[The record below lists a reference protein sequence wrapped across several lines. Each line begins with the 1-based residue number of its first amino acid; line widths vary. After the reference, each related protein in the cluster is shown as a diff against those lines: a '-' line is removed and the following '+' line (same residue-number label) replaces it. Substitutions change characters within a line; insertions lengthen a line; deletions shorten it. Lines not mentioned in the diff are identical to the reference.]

1 MDDDTLDD
9 EMINSE
15 TINYLERLDAFLGGV
30 EDGVIPLELLEERG
44 VAMPP
49 DPELSDEELHERLWQ
64 VIRGVADFGVYL
76 ESTDHLSD
84 RELYR
89 YLRDDAL
96 VTPTF
101 LMPDDPYSATHF
113 SPIGGFGDDDI
124 AIYLRYYADDATR
137 AEWRRDFP
145 QDELPPKLPPPYDRD
160 SRLPTRESR
169 LALRM
174 PA

>member
-1 MDDDTLDD
+1 MNDD
-9 EMINSE
+9 
-15 TINYLERLDAFLGGV
+15 YLERLDAFLDDVDEGT
-30 EDGVIPLELLEERG
+30 IPLELLAERG
-44 VAMPP
+44 LAMPP
-49 DPELSDEELHERLWQ
+49 DAELNDEELHERLWQ
-64 VIRGVADFGVYL
+64 VIRGAAEFGLYL

-96 VTPTF
+96 LVPTF
-101 LMPDDPYSATHF
+101 LMPDDPYSATHV

-124 AIYLRYYADDATR
+124 VIYLRYYADEATR

-145 QDELPPKLPPPYDRD
+145 QDELPAKLAPPYDRD
-160 SRLPTRESR
+160 SCLPTRESR